1 MNKCKEISTVNMERE
16 EWLRLR
22 REHIGGSDA
31 AAIIGMNDYSSPY
44 SVWADKLGLLP
55 PKEDNEA
62 MRTGRDLEQYVA
74 DRFTEAT
81 GKKVRRKNAI
91 LINEEIPFAHA
102 NVDRLIVGED
112 AGLECKTTSVMN
124 LKKFKNGEYPATYYV
139 QCVHYM
145 MVTGAK
151 RWYLAVLIL
160 GKEFKWFCIER
171 DEAEIEALRKAEE
184 EFWELVK
191 KKIQP
196 ATDGKKATSDA
207 ITQIFIDSNDEKID
221 LSLVSAAVETRARLS
236 SQIKELTV
244 LLDEQDNKIKAF
256 MGNASRGSCGEHRI
270 TWTSSVRNTF
280 DAKRFMADHPQF
292 DYSPYNKQTK
302 TRTFRFN

>member
-1 MNKCKEISTVNMERE
+1 MNKCKEISTVNMPHD

-31 AAIIGMNDYSSPY
+31 SAIIGMNEYSSPY
-44 SVWADKLGLLP
+44 CVWADKLELIP

-62 MRTGRDLEQYVA
+62 MRIGRDLESYVA
-74 DRFTEAT
+74 KRFTEAT

-91 LINEEIPFAHA
+91 LINPEIPFAHA

-112 AGLECKTTSVMN
+112 AGLECKTTSVLN
-124 LKKFKNGEYPATYYV
+124 LKKFKNGEYPVTYYA

-171 DEAEIEALRKAEE
+171 DEAEIEALRKTEGR
-184 EFWELVK
+184 FWELVK
-191 KKIQP
+191 NEIQP
-196 ATDGKKATSDA
+196 VIDGKRATSEA
-207 ITQIFIDSNDEKID
+207 INAIYADGNDEEVD
-221 LSLVSAAVETRARLS
+221 LSLVSAAIETRAKLDE
-236 SQIKELTV
+236 QIKELTA
-244 LLDEQDNKIKAF
+244 LRDEQDNKIKAF
-256 MGNASRGSCGEHRI
+256 MGNASKGSYGEHSI
-270 TWTSSVRNTF
+270 NWISSVRTTF

-292 DYSPYNKQTK
+292 DYSAYNKQTK
-302 TRTFRFN
+302 TRTYRFK

>member
-1 MNKCKEISTVNMERE
+1 MIKCKEISTVNMEHE

-22 REHIGGSDA
+22 REHIGGSEA
-31 AAIIGMNDYSSPY
+31 AAVIGMNDYSSPY
-44 SVWADKLGLLP
+44 SVWADKLGFLP

-102 NVDRLIVGED
+102 NVDRLIVGEN

-207 ITQIFIDSNDEKID
+207 ITQIFIDSNDEEID
-221 LSLVSAAVETRARLS
+221 LSLVSSAVETRARLD
-236 SQIKELTV
+236 SQIKELTA
-244 LLDEQDNKIKAF
+244 LRDEQDNIIKNF
-256 MGNASRGSCGEHRI
+256 MGAASRGSCGEHRI

-280 DAKRFMADHPQF
+280 DSKRFMADNPNF
-292 DYSPYNKQTK
+292 DYSKYFKQTK

>member
-1 MNKCKEISTVNMERE
+1 MIKCKEISTVNMEHK

-22 REHIGGSDA
+22 REHIGGSEA
-31 AAIIGMNDYSSPY
+31 AAVIGMNDYQSPY

-102 NVDRLIVGED
+102 NVDRMVVGED
-112 AGLECKTTSVMN
+112 AGLECKTTSVLN

-151 RWYLAVLIL
+151 RWYLAVWII

-196 ATDGKKATSDA
+196 ATDGKRATSDA
-207 ITQIFIDSNDEKID
+207 IKEIFADSNDEEVD
-221 LSLVSAAVETRARLS
+221 LSFVSVAVETRARLD
-236 SQIKELTV
+236 SQIKELTA
-244 LLDEQDNKIKAF
+244 LRDEQDNIIKSF
-256 MGNASRGSCGEHRI
+256 MGAASRGSCGEHRI
-270 TWTSSVRNTF
+270 TWSSSVRNTF
-280 DAKRFMADHPQF
+280 DYKNFMADNPNF
-292 DYSPYNKQTK
+292 DYSKYFKQTK